1 MSKNLLFLGRWTL
14 PVCLLFL
21 MPAIAQADEVVVA
34 DAGGNELRYTYEGAY
49 GAATLASV
57 VSLVTTDVVVAN
69 SVTDTD
75 GNNHVVKSVASGVF
89 YNKNTITSLTFGE
102 ALETIYNDYTVFY
115 NLAALKRMVLPGVN
129 FPFQRNP
136 ELPSTAILV
145 VHPDLVE
152 TYQTSDYTKKYRIM
166 AYGAVTEVTVTTT
179 SGSQLQAKVEATGAQ
194 PAYLERLTVTGPLNG
209 TDIDFLHS
217 AMPCLQELDLSQ
229 ASIVEGGDKYHR
241 WSVNNNGTATIN
253 GSSTWATQ
261 NNTIGERMFYNMPM
275 LRRLVL
281 PQGTKAINNLA
292 VSECKILEECVLP
305 EGLLSIGD
313 EAFRYDYKLSQA
325 PLPSTLT
332 AIGEYAFHD
341 TALRE
346 VTIPTGVTILERD
359 VFWSC
364 DSLRRVIMHDGI
376 KEIRRAVF
384 SECSNLEDIGGIP
397 ANIEIIGINAFE
409 YDRKL
414 ITPIV
419 IPASCKTID
428 WEAFQDCE
436 KIPSVTFNEGLESI
450 NHGAFYGCRTAT
462 FNAVPSTV
470 TKIDYD
476 AFRNCDGLTEFTFP
490 AGVTQVAHDIMRD
503 CDNLERVT
511 LAEGTTKIGSSAF
524 YNCPKLATINLNQP
538 TLTSI
543 DGDAFQYTAL
553 VDVVL
558 PNSITSMGSS
568 IFANCSQLQS
578 INVPTGMTTVPSYFC
593 YKCTQLTSAVL
604 HSGLTSISSNA
615 FRECKQLTTLTV
627 DGTATTVLPDG
638 ITLIESSAF
647 EKCENLVITQL
658 PAQLQRIS
666 EYAFYQMKALR
677 ELDIPATV
685 TRIDYQAFYGSGL
698 TAVTLHE
705 GITNWGSDIFAY
717 CDQLAS
723 VTLPS
728 DMTII
733 PSSMFYGT
741 TALANIDL
749 PDGLQ
754 IIRNSAFCRG
764 GLAAIDLPESL
775 QTIEY
780 YAFYATQL
788 EELII
793 PDSVKTVGSQVAA
806 YSKKLRK
813 AFLGHNQAYD
823 NGSFDYFYGCDSL
836 EWLRIYAGT
845 PPAISEYNSRS
856 YRKNCVLEVPEGQ
869 DVLYAETDVWKE
881 FKEIRTFF
889 TGDVLN
895 ALDFA
900 VMQQM
905 YRDLDGA
912 NWKNPWDLTNDHRSI
927 GKWHGVTTEGDF
939 ITAIDLTEQGLVGEL
954 PDSVFVLPQLKKLT
968 LNRNRISG
976 DLGTVLAGFAD
987 EELSPLTEL
996 YLQGNQFRGDL
1007 YPFASRLPLLTNLNV
1022 SYNYI
1027 TEVSQPFSN
1036 AVLSNNNFYRGYQ
1049 FIDWETNEVVVPEWA
1064 EGLVTDITVGVPA
1077 DIPNNTCQMYRHE
1090 AGDYDLQFSSLYRV
1104 YKNRW
1109 GDLSTSNTELVKNS
1123 DGLWT
1128 LFSGRGNYI
1137 LQAPK
1142 GQVVAYTHGMPWY
1155 SILTYLLRFD
1165 WQDGDVNA
1173 DQTVDVSDLQSVIYY
1188 TLYDQK
1194 ADGQMFNYTCAD
1206 VNVDNAINVLDVIGT
1221 VDEIFAYEEP
1231 AGARAAVSNAD
1242 ATGVI
1247 DTRNQLTVDGSA
1259 VILANTEEVA
1269 ALQLF
1274 ISGATTGQLHIADDI
1289 KARFAVAMRN
1299 VNGGVR
1305 LVVYSAAGRTL
1316 APGQHTLLRDLPAG
1330 ATVTDVRL
1338 TDPQASRLGVVI
1350 TGEPTAIPSIATQSQ
1365 PTEQIFDLSGRRLT
1379 TEWEQLPAGIYVI
1392 EVNGKQYKVK
1402 K

>member
-1 MSKNLLFLGRWTL
+1 MRKNIPNICQWLLLPLMSL
-14 PVCLLFL
+14 L
-21 MPAIAQADEVVVA
+21 MPSSLMAEEIVVA
-34 DAGGNELRYTYEGAY
+34 DAGGNELRYSYEGDD
-49 GAATLASV
+49 GAATFVGV
-57 VSLVTTDVVVAN
+57 VSLATTDVVVAN
-69 SVTDTD
+69 SITD
-75 GNNHVVKSVASGVF
+75 GNGNSHVVKSVGRNAF
-89 YNKNTITSLTFGE
+89 YNQPTITTITFGE
-102 ALETIYNDYTVFY
+102 ALETIYNDYYVFY

-129 FPFQRNP
+129 YPFLRNP
-136 ELPSTAILV
+136 SVNSTVIFV

-152 TYQTSDYTKKYRIM
+152 TYQTNDFTKNYRIM
-166 AYGAVTEVTVTTT
+166 AYGSVTEATVTTT
-179 SGSQLQAKVEATGAQ
+179 AGSQLQTKVEATGAN
-194 PAYLERLTVTGPLNG
+194 PAYLERLTVSGPLNG

-241 WSVNNNGTATIN
+241 WSVSNNGTATTY
-253 GSSTWATQ
+253 SSTTWATQ
-261 NNTIGERMFYNMPM
+261 NDTIGERMFFNMPV

-292 VSECKILEECVLP
+292 VSECKLLETCVLP
-305 EGLLSIGD
+305 EGLLSIGN

-325 PLPSTLT
+325 DLPSTLT

-359 VFWSC
+359 IFWSC
-364 DSLRRVIMHDGI
+364 DSLRKVTMHNGI

-384 SECSNLEDIGGIP
+384 SECPNLEDIGGIP

-409 YDRKL
+409 YDYKL
-414 ITPIV
+414 ATPIV
-419 IPASCKTID
+419 IPASCKTVGFH
-428 WEAFQDCE
+428 AFISCE
-436 KIPSVTFNEGLESI
+436 KIPSFTFNEGLETI
-450 NHGAFYGCRTAT
+450 DYGAFYGCRIAT

-490 AGVTQVAHDIMRD
+490 AAVTQVAHDVLRE

-511 LAEGTTKIGSSAF
+511 LADGTTKIGSSAF
-524 YNCPKLATINLNQP
+524 YNCPKLATINLNQS

-553 VDVVL
+553 VNVVL

-568 IFANCSQLQS
+568 VFANCSQLQS
-578 INVPTGMTTVPSYFC
+578 INVPTGMTTVPQYFC
-593 YKCTQLTSAVL
+593 YKCPLLTSAAL
-604 HSGLTSISSNA
+604 HSGLTAINTNA
-615 FRECKQLTTLTV
+615 FRDCKQLTTLTV
-627 DGTATTVLPDG
+627 DGTATTALPDG

-647 EKCENLVITQL
+647 EKCENLLITHL
-658 PAQLQRIS
+658 PAQLQRIN
-666 EYAFYQMKALR
+666 EYAFYQTKALR

-685 TRIDYQAFYGSGL
+685 TRIEYQAFYGSGL
-698 TAVTLHE
+698 TKVTLHD
-705 GITNWGSDIFAY
+705 GITYWGSDIFAH

-728 DMTII
+728 DMTTI
-733 PSSMFYGT
+733 PSSMFYEA
-741 TALANIDL
+741 TALTNIDL
-749 PDGLQ
+749 PNGLQ
-754 IIRNSAFCRG
+754 TIKSSAFSHS
-764 GLAAIDLPESL
+764 GLTAITLPESL
-775 QTIEY
+775 ETIEN

-793 PDSVKTVGSQVAA
+793 PDAVKAVGSQVAA
-806 YSKKLRK
+806 NSKKLK
-813 AFLGHNQAYD
+813 KVFLGHNQAYD
-823 NGSFDYFYGCDSL
+823 NSSFDYFYGCDNL

-845 PPAISEYNSRS
+845 PPAIYGGYSSS
-856 YRKNCVLEVPEGQ
+856 YRSKCVLEVPEGQ
-869 DVLYAETDVWKE
+869 DVLYAATDVWKE

-895 ALDFA
+895 AVDFA
-900 VMQQM
+900 VMQKL

-927 GKWHGVTTEGDF
+927 GKWYGVTTEGDY

-954 PDSVFVLPQLKKLT
+954 PDSVFVLPQLKKLN
-968 LNRNRISG
+968 LSRNRISA
-976 DLGTVLAGFAD
+976 DLGQVLVGFAD
-987 EELSPLTEL
+987 EDLSPLTEL
-996 YLQGNQFRGDL
+996 YLQGNLFKGDL
-1007 YPFASRLPLLTNLNV
+1007 YPLASRLPQLTNLNV
-1022 SYNYI
+1022 SYNFI

-1036 AVLSNNNFYRGYQ
+1036 AVLSNGNFYRGFQ

-1064 EGLVTDITVGVPA
+1064 ESLVTDITVGVPA

-1090 AGDYDLQFSSLYRV
+1090 YGDYNLDFSSLYRV
-1104 YKNRW
+1104 YKNKW
-1109 GDLSTSNTELVKNS
+1109 GELSTSNTELVKNS

-1128 LFSGRGNYI
+1128 LSSGNSNYV

-1155 SILTYLLRFD
+1155 SILTYLVRLD

-1194 ADGQMFNYTCAD
+1194 ANGQMFNYSCAD
-1206 VNVDNAINVLDVIGT
+1206 TNGDNAINVLDIIGT
-1221 VDEIFAYEEP
+1221 VDEILAYEEP
-1231 AGARAAVSNAD
+1231 APARASENSGSPAGASNLLTLNGTT
-1242 ATGVI
+1242 AT
-1247 DTRNQLTVDGSA
+1247 LTTTD
-1259 VILANTEEVA
+1259 EVA

-1274 ISGATTGQLHIADDI
+1274 VSGASSVQLHIAADI
-1289 KARFAVAMRN
+1289 EGRFSVAKRD
-1299 VNGGVR
+1299 VAGGTR
-1305 LVVYSAAGRTL
+1305 LVIYSPAGHTL
-1316 APGQHTLLRDLPAG
+1316 APGQYQLLRDLPAG
-1330 ATVTDVRL
+1330 ASVTDIRL
-1338 TDPQASRLGVVI
+1338 TDAQACRLSVAVAGDA
-1350 TGEPTAIPSIATQSQ
+1350 TAISSVATELQQ
-1365 PTEQIFDLSGRRLT
+1365 TGQIFDLSGRPLS
-1379 TEWEQLPAGIYVI
+1379 EDWEHLPAGIYVI
-1392 EVNGKQYKVK
+1392 QVNGKQYKVK